1 MNLTLS
7 LLQQILSLPQ
17 EDALVPLDRYFDSEN
32 ERELQLLGF
41 LPPDERREE
50 PQLVALTYDRRAYE
64 EDWELERQRIRHPKP
79 KTYRQM
85 LTQNRQPSYHRP
97 SLLEGMGKIC
107 LGGREIRIP
116 ASSAGDIGDAGVL
129 LIARFFKAGVKAEQ
143 LGGDFQHQYLHR
155 LSLDIPWQ
163 ELLPLAKAASQNPN
177 EPVRLIP
184 RKESEKV
191 PARKR
196 MTLSVGM
203 KERAYTCTVEG
214 REHHFWIE
222 QVQLYDLWSD
232 QEERIRD
239 WKESGKCSE
248 EELRQ
253 LKWSWE
259 RTAAKLC
266 PKGKRLP
273 LIVYESEEDIQLDFY
288 DRPYLNSLVP
298 TRNRDTELGMS
309 GDKEEKGP
317 HGIRPR
323 YAPLQTPVDPDA
335 QKVEVELL
343 NAWLPRE
350 NPEIVL

>member
-1 MNLTLS
+1 MRLS
-7 LLQQILSLPQ
+7 LLRQILSLPQ
-17 EDALVPLDRYFDSEN
+17 EDALVPLDRYFDSEDG
-32 ERELQLLGF
+32 RELQLLGF
-41 LPPDERREE
+41 LPPDERREK

-64 EDWELERQRIRHPKP
+64 EDWELERQRIRRPKP

-85 LTQNRQPSYHRP
+85 LTQKQQGPCHRP
-97 SLLEGMGKIC
+97 SLLDSLSKISLGK
-107 LGGREIRIP
+107 REIEVVGG
-116 ASSAGDIGDAGVL
+116 SGNSIGEEETL
-129 LIARFFKAGVKAEQ
+129 LIARFLKAGVKAGQ
-143 LGGDFQHQYLHR
+143 MGGEFSHLYLHF
-155 LSLDIPWQ
+155 LNLDIPWQ
-163 ELLPLAKAASQNPN
+163 ELLPLAKEVSQNLR

-184 RKESEKV
+184 GKKSERV
-191 PARKR
+191 AARKR
-196 MTLSVGM
+196 MTLPVGM
-203 KERAYTCTVEG
+203 KERAYTCTIEG
-214 REHHFWIE
+214 SEHKFWIE

-266 PKGKRLP
+266 PKGKCLP

-343 NAWLPRE
+343 NAWMPRE

>member
-17 EDALVPLDRYFDSEN
+17 EETLVPLDRFFASRD

-41 LPPDERREE
+41 LPPDEEE
-50 PQLVALTYDRRAYE
+50 KNPRLAALTFDSLDYQ
-64 EDWELERQRIRHPKP
+64 EDWEAEETRPRRSRPQ
-79 KTYRQM
+79 TYRQM
-85 LTQNRQPSYHRP
+85 LTQKQQGPCHRP
-97 SLLEGMGKIC
+97 SLLDSLSKISLGK
-107 LGGREIRIP
+107 REIEVVGG
-116 ASSAGDIGDAGVL
+116 SGNSIGEEETL
-129 LIARFFKAGVKAEQ
+129 LIARFLKAGVKAGQ
-143 LGGDFQHQYLHR
+143 MGGEFSHLYLHF
-155 LSLDIPWQ
+155 LNLDIPWQ
-163 ELLPLAKAASQNPN
+163 ELLPLAKEVSQNLR

-184 RKESEKV
+184 GKKSERV
-191 PARKR
+191 AAHKR

-323 YAPLQTPVDPDA
+323 YVPLQTPVDPDA

-343 NAWLPRE
+343 NAWMPRE

>member
-1 MNLTLS
+1 MRLS

-17 EDALVPLDRYFDSEN
+17 EDALVPLDRYFDSED

-41 LPPDERREE
+41 LPPDERREK

-64 EDWELERQRIRHPKP
+64 EDWELERQRIRRPKP

-129 LIARFFKAGVKAEQ
+129 LIARFLKAGVKAEQ

-222 QVQLYDLWSD
+222 QVQLYDLWSCLLYTSD
-232 QEERIRD
+232 
-239 WKESGKCSE
+239 
-248 EELRQ
+248 
-253 LKWSWE
+253 
-259 RTAAKLC
+259 AA
-266 PKGKRLP
+266 
-273 LIVYESEEDIQLDFY
+273 DD
-288 DRPYLNSLVP
+288 
-298 TRNRDTELGMS
+298 
-309 GDKEEKGP
+309 
-317 HGIRPR
+317 
-323 YAPLQTPVDPDA
+323 
-335 QKVEVELL
+335 
-343 NAWLPRE
+343 
-350 NPEIVL
+350 

>member
-17 EDALVPLDRYFDSEN
+17 EDALVPLDRYFDSED

-41 LPPDERREE
+41 LPPDERREK

-64 EDWELERQRIRHPKP
+64 EDWELERQRIRRPKP

-85 LTQNRQPSYHRP
+85 LTQNRQPSYHRS

-129 LIARFFKAGVKAEQ
+129 LIARFLRPASKP
-143 LGGDFQHQYLHR
+143 
-155 LSLDIPWQ
+155 SSW
-163 ELLPLAKAASQNPN
+163 AAIFSINICIVSHLTSPGRSCCRWPKRPPQNPN

-309 GDKEEKGP
+309 GEKEEKGP
-317 HGIRPR
+317 HGIQPR
-323 YAPLQTPVDPDA
+323 YVPLQTPVDPDA

-343 NAWLPRE
+343 NAWMPRE

>member
-1 MNLTLS
+1 MRLS

-17 EDALVPLDRYFDSEN
+17 EDALVPLDRYFDSED

-41 LPPDERREE
+41 LPPDEEE
-50 PQLVALTYDRRAYE
+50 KNPRLAALTFDSLDYQ
-64 EDWELERQRIRHPKP
+64 EDWEAEETRPRRSRPQ
-79 KTYRQM
+79 TYRQM
-85 LTQNRQPSYHRP
+85 LTQKQQGPCHRP
-97 SLLEGMGKIC
+97 SLLDSLSKISLGK
-107 LGGREIRIP
+107 REIEVVGG
-116 ASSAGDIGDAGVL
+116 SGNSIGEEETL
-129 LIARFFKAGVKAEQ
+129 LIARFLKAGVKAGQ
-143 LGGDFQHQYLHR
+143 MGGEFSHLYLHF
-155 LSLDIPWQ
+155 LNLDIPWQ
-163 ELLPLAKAASQNPN
+163 ELLPLAKEVSQNLR

-184 RKESEKV
+184 GKKSERV
-191 PARKR
+191 AARKR
-196 MTLSVGM
+196 MTLPVGM
-203 KERAYTCTVEG
+203 KERAYTCTLEG

-298 TRNRDTELGMS
+298 TRNGDTELGMS

-323 YAPLQTPVDPDA
+323 YVPLQTPVDPDA

>member
-17 EDALVPLDRYFDSEN
+17 EDALVPLDRYFDSEDG
-32 ERELQLLGF
+32 RELQLLGF
-41 LPPDERREE
+41 LPPDERREK

-64 EDWELERQRIRHPKP
+64 EDWELERQRIRRPKP

-97 SLLEGMGKIC
+97 SLLEGIGKIC
-107 LGGREIRIP
+107 LGVREIRIP
-116 ASSAGDIGDAGVL
+116 ASSSGDIEDAGVL
-129 LIARFFKAGVKAEQ
+129 LIARFLKAGVKAEQ

-163 ELLPLAKAASQNPN
+163 ELMPLAKAVSQNPN

-232 QEERIRD
+232 QEERIRMELEPLD
-239 WKESGKCSE
+239 TWQGYEALAKYLTKEPRELGKPEVGARNWAAS
-248 EELRQ
+248 LG
-253 LKWSWE
+253 LK
-259 RTAAKLC
+259 K
-266 PKGKRLP
+266 PK
-273 LIVYESEEDIQLDFY
+273 VESEIVKDNLTVAAPPGAVILSAPPPVRNEFGEFVVLKY
-288 DRPYLNSLVP
+288 YLP
-298 TRNRDTELGMS
+298 IRK
-309 GDKEEKGP
+309 KEEKKGT
-317 HGIRPR
+317 RP
-323 YAPLQTPVDPDA
+323 
-335 QKVEVELL
+335 
-343 NAWLPRE
+343 PRRRKRK
-350 NPEIVL
+350 

>member
-7 LLQQILSLPQ
+7 LLQKILSLPQ
-17 EDALVPLDRYFDSEN
+17 EETLVLLDRFFASRD

-41 LPPDERREE
+41 LPPDERREK

-64 EDWELERQRIRHPKP
+64 EDWELECQRIRRPKP

-85 LTQNRQPSYHRP
+85 LTRNRQPSYHRP
-97 SLLEGMGKIC
+97 SLLEGMEKIC

-116 ASSAGDIGDAGVL
+116 ASSSGDIGDAGVL
-129 LIARFFKAGVKAEQ
+129 LIARFLKAGVKAGQ
-143 LGGDFQHQYLHR
+143 MGGEFSHLYLHF
-155 LSLDIPWQ
+155 LNLDIPWQ
-163 ELLPLAKAASQNPN
+163 ELLPLAKEVSQNLR

-184 RKESEKV
+184 GKKSERV
-191 PARKR
+191 AARKR
-196 MTLSVGM
+196 MTLPVGM
-203 KERAYTCTVEG
+203 KERAYTCTIEG

-232 QEERIRD
+232 QVERIRD

-288 DRPYLNSLVP
+288 DRPYLNSPVP

-323 YAPLQTPVDPDA
+323 YVPLQTPVDPDA

-343 NAWLPRE
+343 NAWMPRE

>member
-1 MNLTLS
+1 MRLS

-17 EDALVPLDRYFDSEN
+17 EDALVPLDRYFDSED

-41 LPPDERREE
+41 LPPDEEE
-50 PQLVALTYDRRAYE
+50 KNPRLAALTFDSLDYQ
-64 EDWELERQRIRHPKP
+64 EDWEAEETRPRRSRPQ
-79 KTYRQM
+79 TYRQM
-85 LTQNRQPSYHRP
+85 LTQKQQGPCHRP
-97 SLLEGMGKIC
+97 SLLDSLSKISLGK
-107 LGGREIRIP
+107 REIEVVGG
-116 ASSAGDIGDAGVL
+116 SGNSIGEEETL
-129 LIARFFKAGVKAEQ
+129 LIARFLKAGVKAGQ
-143 LGGDFQHQYLHR
+143 MGGEFSHLYLHF
-155 LSLDIPWQ
+155 LNLDIPWQ
-163 ELLPLAKAASQNPN
+163 ELLPLAKEVSQNLR

-184 RKESEKV
+184 GKKSERV
-191 PARKR
+191 AARKR
-196 MTLSVGM
+196 MTLPVGM
-203 KERAYTCTVEG
+203 KERAYTCTLEG

-222 QVQLYDLWSD
+222 QVQLYDLWSG
-232 QEERIRD
+232 QVERIRD

-298 TRNRDTELGMS
+298 TRNGDTELGMS

>member
-1 MNLTLS
+1 MRLS

-17 EDALVPLDRYFDSEN
+17 EDALVPLDRYFDSED

-41 LPPDERREE
+41 LPPDERREK

-64 EDWELERQRIRHPKP
+64 EDWELECHRFRRPKP

-85 LTQNRQPSYHRP
+85 LTQKQQGPCHRP
-97 SLLEGMGKIC
+97 SLLDSLSKISLGK
-107 LGGREIRIP
+107 REIEVVGG
-116 ASSAGDIGDAGVL
+116 SGNSIGEEETL
-129 LIARFFKAGVKAEQ
+129 LIARFLKAGVKAGQ
-143 LGGDFQHQYLHR
+143 MGGEFSHLYLHF
-155 LSLDIPWQ
+155 LNLDIPWQ
-163 ELLPLAKAASQNPN
+163 ELLPLAKEVSQKLR

-184 RKESEKV
+184 RKESKKV

-298 TRNRDTELGMS
+298 TRNRDTELGRS
-309 GDKEEKGP
+309 VDKEGKGP
-317 HGIRPR
+317 HGLRPR

-343 NAWLPRE
+343 NAWMPRE